1 MCRFLCLLLLLVVP
15 ASCSSSCDTE
25 PLSLP
30 IRDVQVLPNVE
41 KSLMKGIPTKLGSP
55 TQNVV
60 LLPWA
65 ELNNTYIYD
74 DQPYCDKTVIW
85 NDLICSIRRGGLFN
99 EENSESFE
107 KASDIG
113 DAGGATDEVTFQ
125 GSEAGIKRL
134 VSTSLAGTDNITLEG
149 APALEEFPIGIPRL
163 KWDAGYTL
171 LHPLGLGSNST
182 YLNALRAAGKI
193 SSRVWSIFW
202 GRVWIK
208 DPIDGSL
215 VLGGYDEEKVIG
227 RNYTAPL
234 AYDDFSGTSGCWTGM
249 KVTVSD
255 IRVNFRDG
263 SDKSIFPSNTA
274 LPCCIVPQRQLLLE
288 APGAYVG
295 KFEQVTGFNHTE
307 TSYGLHWSA
316 RLFDADKVFDGDIT
330 FHLDSGLQVRVPNDQ
345 YIVPFVDI
353 DRSGARVT
361 KSDVKELLIN
371 GVANQPATLGRYF
384 LTAAYLMVNHDAG
397 TFTLWQANPSKS
409 SKLVRVFD
417 EDTAKKCGEDASG
430 VVQPSVS
437 ATPAREEKTQPAE
450 EPEEETSSPSG
461 AVIGGVVAG
470 AVVGLGVIGL
480 GIFFLIRR
488 RRKAKSTNESAENK
502 VHSVESTPSYPA
514 WSPPQ
519 EMAGCKPMPPEM
531 QGQSHFV
538 YEMDDNTIN
547 PTRDGND

>member
-99 EENSESFE
+99 EEKSESFK

-202 GRVWIK
+202 GRMWIK

-234 AYDDFSGTSGCWTGM
+234 AYVDFSGTSGCWTGM
-249 KVTVSD
+249 KVAVSD
-255 IRVNFRDG
+255 IRVNF
-263 SDKSIFPSNTA
+263 P
-274 LPCCIVPQRQLLLE
+274 
-288 APGAYVG
+288 
-295 KFEQVTGFNHTE
+295 
-307 TSYGLHWSA
+307 

-330 FHLDSGLQVRVPNDQ
+330 FHLDSGLQVRVPSDQ

-361 KSDVKELLIN
+361 KSDVKELLMN

-409 SKLVRVFD
+409 SKLARVFD

-437 ATPAREEKTQPAE
+437 ATPAREKKTQPAGG
-450 EPEEETSSPSG
+450 PEEETSSPSG
-461 AVIGGVVAG
+461 AVIGGAVAG
-470 AVVGLGVIGL
+470 AVVALGVIGF

-502 VHSVESTPSYPA
+502 EHSVESTPSYPA

>member
-1 MCRFLCLLLLLVVP
+1 MRRLLPLLLVAS
-15 ASCSSSCDTE
+15 ASCASLCDTE

-30 IRDVQVLPNVE
+30 LRDVQVLPNV
-41 KSLMKGIPTKLGSP
+41 KNSFMTGIPAKVGSP
-55 TQNVV
+55 EQDIV

-65 ELNNTYIYD
+65 ELNNTWIYD

-85 NDLICSIRRGGLFN
+85 NDRICQIRRGGLFH
-99 EENSESFE
+99 EEESKSFK

-113 DAGGATDEVTFQ
+113 DAGGSTDEVSLQ
-125 GSEAGIKRL
+125 GSEAGIKKL

-149 APALEEFPIGIPRL
+149 APAVKDFPIGIPRL

-171 LHPLGLGSNST
+171 LHPLGLGSDST
-182 YLNALRAAGKI
+182 YLNALKAAGTI

-202 GRVWIK
+202 GRMWVK
-208 DPIDGSL
+208 TPINGSL

-227 RNYTAPL
+227 KNYTAPL
-234 AYDDFSGTSGCWTGM
+234 VYDDYTGTPGCWTGM

-288 APGAYVG
+288 APGAYVS
-295 KFEQVTGFNHTE
+295 KFEQVTGFNHTDV
-307 TSYGLHWSA
+307 SYGLHWSA
-316 RLFDADKVFDGDIT
+316 RLFDADKAFDGDIT

-345 YIVPFVDI
+345 YIVPSVDI

-361 KSDVKELLIN
+361 KPDVKELLMN
-371 GVANQPATLGRYF
+371 GVADQPATLGRYF

-397 TFTLWQANPSKS
+397 TFTLWQANPSER

-417 EDTAKKCGEDASG
+417 EETAEKCGADASG
-430 VVQPSVS
+430 IIQPTAS
-437 ATPAREEKTQPAE
+437 ATQAEGKETQ
-450 EPEEETSSPSG
+450 ETEQSEAVSSPSG
-461 AVIGGVVAG
+461 AVIGGAVAG
-470 AVVGLGVIGL
+470 GVVGLGVVCL
-480 GIFFLIRR
+480 GIFLLV
-488 RRKAKSTNESAENK
+488 RRKKNSKPGDEP
-502 VHSVESTPSYPA
+502 VPVEIQVKDDKPDYSNWYA
-514 WSPPQ
+514 PQ
-519 EMAGCKPMPPEM
+519 EMPGSKPMPPEI

-538 YEMDDNTIN
+538 YEL
-547 PTRDGND
+547 DGNVYDHR